1 MTILIKQI
9 ELSNFFDNYSFIRQD
24 FSPMRDLEKLYRKVI
39 LKITNLG
46 KLVKAGVEHG
56 AWTSS
61 RGLQAATSKEILKR
75 PKGGRVYV
83 TRTRSGAR
91 RRHTASAPG
100 ETHANLSGAMRR
112 SLGFTVSA
120 TEIEFGYGVTKN
132 NAPEYAEA
140 IEFGRRDG
148 TIKPRPSLQNGIKG
162 ERRNFQNNFER
173 EIGERLGQK
182 VTP

>member
-1 MTILIKQI
+1 MSVEIDRN
-9 ELSNFFDNYSFIRQD
+9 S
-24 FSPMRDLEKLYRKVI
+24 RKAI
-39 LKITNLG
+39 AKITGLD
-46 KLVKAGVEHG
+46 KLVKAGVESA
-56 AWTSS
+56 AWTSGK
-61 RGLQAATSKEILKR
+61 GLRAATSQEILKR

-100 ETHANLSGAMRR
+100 ETHANFSGALRR
-112 SLGFTVSA
+112 SLDFTVSA

-132 NAPEYAEA
+132 NAPDYAEA

-148 TIKPRPSLQNGIKG
+148 SIEPRPSLQNGIKG

-173 EIGERLGQK
+173 EIGERLGKK